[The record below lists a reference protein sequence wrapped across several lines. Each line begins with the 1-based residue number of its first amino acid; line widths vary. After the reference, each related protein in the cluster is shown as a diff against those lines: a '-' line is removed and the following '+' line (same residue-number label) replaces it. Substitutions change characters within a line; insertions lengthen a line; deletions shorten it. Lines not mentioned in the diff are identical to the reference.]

1 MSFNSLPFLFIFFP
15 IFLVTYYLVPRA
27 FQNAVL
33 VIGSLIFYYVGV
45 ASYPWMVL
53 LLAGEIVFTWLIG
66 IALSGEKQRTWL
78 LAISEIVL
86 FACLFLFKYDTLLI
100 HRDLA
105 FPLAISFYTFQ
116 MAAYLFDVH
125 RGKVRPERNIITYS
139 AGVLMFMKL
148 LSGPIASWDSIFNQ
162 LRRRTYSWTSINEGL
177 KDFIVGLSL
186 KVLLADSIG
195 GIWSQ
200 ISNMGISA
208 ISTPM
213 AWLGIIAYS
222 LQLYFDFYGYSTM
235 AIGLGRMLDFQLPVN
250 FRHPYAS
257 KTMSEFWRR
266 WHITLGAWFRDYIY
280 IPLGGSRCSTGR
292 MIFNTLVVWLFTGIW
307 HGSTLNFVIWRLFLF
322 VLIMI
327 EKLLIGKYLN
337 QMYVLP
343 HVYMFFA
350 IVFSWMI
357 FAIPNLS
364 ELGVYITR
372 LFGFSSGIV
381 SPAVDFLPQLKTY
394 WLFLLLGLIF
404 CTPLPAKLWEKIRSQ
419 YWVAIPLLLLFWL
432 CVYRMSIGL
441 NDPFMYFSF

>member
-222 LQLYFDFYGYSTM
+222 LQLYFDFYGDRSRPHARFPAAGQLPPSLCIQDDERVLAPLAYH
-235 AIGLGRMLDFQLPVN
+235 AGRMVPRLHLHSAGRQ
-250 FRHPYAS
+250 
-257 KTMSEFWRR
+257 
-266 WHITLGAWFRDYIY
+266 
-280 IPLGGSRCSTGR
+280 PLQHRTHD
-292 MIFNTLVVWLFTGIW
+292 L
-307 HGSTLNFVIWRLFLF
+307 
-322 VLIMI
+322 
-327 EKLLIGKYLN
+327 
-337 QMYVLP
+337 
-343 HVYMFFA
+343 
-350 IVFSWMI
+350 
-357 FAIPNLS
+357 
-364 ELGVYITR
+364 
-372 LFGFSSGIV
+372 
-381 SPAVDFLPQLKTY
+381 
-394 WLFLLLGLIF
+394 
-404 CTPLPAKLWEKIRSQ
+404 
-419 YWVAIPLLLLFWL
+419 
-432 CVYRMSIGL
+432 
-441 NDPFMYFSF
+441 

>member
-1 MSFNSLPFLFIFFP
+1 
-15 IFLVTYYLVPRA
+15 
-27 FQNAVL
+27 
-33 VIGSLIFYYVGV
+33 
-45 ASYPWMVL
+45 
-53 LLAGEIVFTWLIG
+53 
-66 IALSGEKQRTWL
+66 
-78 LAISEIVL
+78 
-86 FACLFLFKYDTLLI
+86 
-100 HRDLA
+100 
-105 FPLAISFYTFQ
+105 
-116 MAAYLFDVH
+116 
-125 RGKVRPERNIITYS
+125 
-139 AGVLMFMKL
+139 
-148 LSGPIASWDSIFNQ
+148 
-162 LRRRTYSWTSINEGL
+162 
-177 KDFIVGLSL
+177 
-186 KVLLADSIG
+186 
-195 GIWSQ
+195 
-200 ISNMGISA
+200 
-208 ISTPM
+208 
-213 AWLGIIAYS
+213 
-222 LQLYFDFYGYSTM
+222 
-235 AIGLGRMLDFQLPVN
+235 
-250 FRHPYAS
+250 
-257 KTMSEFWRR
+257 
-266 WHITLGAWFRDYIY
+266 
-280 IPLGGSRCSTGR
+280 

-307 HGSTLNFVIWRLFLF
+307 HGSTLNFVIWGLFLF